1 MPYSTEHKQRT
12 RESIL
17 STAIRLFS
25 NKGYD
30 SVTIDQLMTDAG
42 LTRGAFYTHFD
53 SKSELYAEAVLAAAM
68 QSPIAS
74 GACPGE
80 EGTDWIRRTASL
92 YLSREHL
99 EQEDFPCP
107 LAFLVTDVA
116 NREPAVRNTYTRV
129 YAEFVRVLQSH
140 LPMEASTTA
149 KGSELSWAMAA
160 LMIGGVAV
168 CRALNDEATID
179 RVLVAC
185 RQVVEGLAEDVA

>member
-1 MPYSTEHKQRT
+1 MPYSTEHKQRS
-12 RESIL
+12 REKIL
-17 STAIRLFS
+17 ASAIRLFS

-30 SVTIDQLMTDAG
+30 GVTIDQLMTDAG
-42 LTRGAFYTHFD
+42 LTRGAFYAHFG

-80 EGTDWIRRTASL
+80 EGRDWVRRTASL

-107 LAFLVTDVA
+107 LAFLATDVA

-140 LPMEASTTA
+140 LPTEASTT

-168 CRALNDEATID
+168 CRALNDETTID

-185 RQVVEGLAEDVA
+185 RQAVEGLVEEAG